1 MVGEWE
7 LELEWESKWAGRRGT
22 DVVVV
27 ALYLTVATL
36 PDVTLAMQMR
46 EVGVEPNRPLTYRGS
61 TYFGTN
67 PSLPC
72 LSLHSFVCPPPPKDP
87 LLLAQRES
95 SFGSCT
101 SERPAVLLANLAL
114 LVMHR
119 SKRWILHRNY

>member
-1 MVGEWE
+1 MLGGQEGKGEGGSVVG
-7 LELEWESKWAGRRGT
+7 EWESKWAGRRGT

-72 LSLHSFVCPPPPKDP
+72 LSLHSSVCLPPSFSHREREFVR
-87 LLLAQRES
+87 LLHL
-95 SFGSCT
+95 
-101 SERPAVLLANLAL
+101 
-114 LVMHR
+114 
-119 SKRWILHRNY
+119 